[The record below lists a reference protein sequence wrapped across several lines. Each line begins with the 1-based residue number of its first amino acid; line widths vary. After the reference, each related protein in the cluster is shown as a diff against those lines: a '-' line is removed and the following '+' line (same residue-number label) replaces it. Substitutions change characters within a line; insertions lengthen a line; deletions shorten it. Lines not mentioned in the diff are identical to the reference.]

1 MKPHGSIRVV
11 RLGCSEC
18 TNPVVRCFI
27 NREGLNYGDLLV
39 GVVHEFVEL
48 ANGLRLST
56 EVPSQD
62 LSGVWVTV
70 QG

>member
-11 RLGCSEC
+11 KNVLRHLHQLHPQVFRYLG
-18 TNPVVRCFI
+18 
-27 NREGLNYGDLLV
+27 GAKLW
-39 GVVHEFVEL
+39 EL
-48 ANGLRLST
+48 ASRRSYRALELTNGLRLST
-56 EVPSQD
+56 VVPNQD